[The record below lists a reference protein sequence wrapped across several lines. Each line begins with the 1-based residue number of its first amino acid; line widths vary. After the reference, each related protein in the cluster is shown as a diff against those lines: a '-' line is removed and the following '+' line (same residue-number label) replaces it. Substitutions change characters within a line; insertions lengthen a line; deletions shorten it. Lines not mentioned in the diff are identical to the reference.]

1 MTGTVT
7 TTSTARPA
15 VDKRAAI
22 LSAALRLIARFGL
35 HNTPMS
41 AVAREAGVA
50 AGTLYLY
57 FPSKEAMINALYLDV
72 LRERHETMTTHLARG
87 EEGLDPRA
95 ALWQAWNGLAQWH
108 FDHVDESNLIDQCRA
123 SGILTAETR
132 AIEQQI
138 SAEGVRDYGNAVADG
153 ILWNMP
159 PQIFWSMFA
168 GPILL
173 LAHMRDGKEIEITDE
188 VLRTT
193 FDAVCR
199 AVLRPG
205 SLTTP

>member
-7 TTSTARPA
+7 TPA
-15 VDKRAAI
+15 TTRSGIDKRAAI
-22 LSAALRLIARFGL
+22 LAAALRLIARFGL

-57 FPSKEAMINALYLDV
+57 FPSKEAMINALYIDV
-72 LRERHETMTTHLARG
+72 LRERHQTMTGQLQSGGDA
-87 EEGLDPRA
+87 EIDPRA

-132 AIEQQI
+132 EIEQQI
-138 SAEGVRDYGNAVADG
+138 SAEGIRDYGNAVAGG
-153 ILWNMP
+153 ILWNMS
-159 PQIFWSMFA
+159 PQIFWAIFA
-168 GPILL
+168 GPIFL

-199 AVLRPG
+199 AVLRSDP
-205 SLTTP
+205 